1 MADQEIITELPNTFQ
16 SDEVVVNLPDL
27 DVVTAL
33 LAELDVRPDG
43 EPEAD
48 ESLGLALL
56 KLTQVAPDG
65 GHTAVT
71 DLDSVLTEIRRRSAA
86 RYEQW
91 EPLVGKNRYM
101 AGVVGFPQPRS
112 HGIDDLAV
120 VLDPPPLPPVPRAG
134 HGVRVGV
141 LDTNVDGHPD
151 LVGRFVADRDSRYRP
166 LPEPVPRRAGHAT
179 FVSSVI
185 LSLAQGATLQVRG
198 VLDPTG
204 TATAWD
210 TARAMMTFADS
221 GVDILNVSLGCRTV
235 DGQPPL
241 LMARAAALLSQ
252 RMLIVAAAGNHGM
265 SVESTAPTWPA
276 ALPDVIAVGAREADG
291 MISDFS
297 PKLPWVTCTAP
308 GRKVVGAYLTALV
321 AMFEGDP
328 QKFCGYARWSGTS
341 FAAAKVSGAIA
352 ARTVPGRVTPRAA
365 FAALLADPHGVVRK
379 YV

>member
-1 MADQEIITELPNTFQ
+1 MAEQEIITALPDTFQ

-33 LAELDVRPDG
+33 LAELNVRPAG
-43 EPEAD
+43 EPETD

-65 GHTAVT
+65 SHTPVA

-112 HGIDDLAV
+112 HGIDDLAKV
-120 VLDPPPLPPVPRAG
+120 VDPPALPPVPRAG

-179 FVSSVI
+179 FVSSVV

-198 VLDPTG
+198 VLDPNG

-210 TARAMMTFADS
+210 TARAMMTFADT

-241 LMARAAALLSQ
+241 LMARAAALLSP

-265 SVESTAPTWPA
+265 SIEPGAPTWPA
-276 ALPDVIAVGAREADG
+276 ALPDVIAVGSREADG
-291 MISDFS
+291 TLSDFS

-308 GRKVVGAYLTALV
+308 GRKVTGAYLTALV

-328 QKFCGYARWSGTS
+328 QKFTGYARWSGTS
-341 FAAAKVSGAIA
+341 FAAAKVSGAVA
-352 ARTVPGRVTPRAA
+352 ASTVPGRVTPREA